1 MDPMTYLPIP
11 DPETSPLAGGPLA
24 AWIEHFV
31 AAALD
36 VLQAELGLEAWR
48 GQSCP
53 ACPSQAL
60 GGVRLMVVFGGAAL
74 RGVALLAIGDEVATA
89 IAAYLDRQATWTS
102 QYPVQRGM
110 SQLGTTLA
118 RGINRRFAQAGRG
131 VKLSAP
137 VMLVGPEAF
146 EPGLNAQSTCPP
158 TGGQVQSTRPPAG
171 GQVQGWRVALHT
183 PLGDMQLYLA
193 WRDIGSRGVVG

>member
-1 MDPMTYLPIP
+1 MDPITYLPMP
-11 DPETSPLAGGPLA
+11 GPETSPVAGSPRS

-48 GQSCP
+48 GQAYP

-60 GGVRLMVVFGGAAL
+60 GGVRLMVVYGGAAL
-74 RGVALLAIGDEVATA
+74 RGVALLAIDDEVATA

-146 EPGLNAQSTCPP
+146 EPRLNPQSTCPP
-158 TGGQVQSTRPPAG
+158 AAPKGDLAG
-171 GQVQGWRVALHT
+171 GQVQGWRVPLHT

-193 WRDIGSRGVVG
+193 WRDMGSRSGQG

>member
-1 MDPMTYLPIP
+1 MDPITHLPVP
-11 DPETSPLAGGPLA
+11 APETSPAAGAPRA
-24 AWIEHFV
+24 AWVEVFV

-48 GQSCP
+48 GQACP
-53 ACPSQAL
+53 ASPSQAL
-60 GGVRLMVVFGGAAL
+60 GGVRMMVVYGGAAL

-89 IAAYLDRQATWTS
+89 IAAYLDRQAAWTP

-110 SQLGTTLA
+110 SQLGKTLA
-118 RGINRRFAQAGRG
+118 RGINRHFAQAGRG

-146 EPGLNAQSTCPP
+146 ESRLDTQS
-158 TGGQVQSTRPPAG
+158 
-171 GQVQGWRVALHT
+171 WRVPLHT

-193 WRDIGSRGVVG
+193 WRDLGSWTMQG

>member
-1 MDPMTYLPIP
+1 MDPITHMPMP
-11 DPETSPLAGGPLA
+11 GPETAPVAGGPRA

-31 AAALD
+31 SAALD
-36 VLQAELGLEAWR
+36 VLQSELGLEAWR
-48 GQSCP
+48 GQACP

-60 GGVRLMVVFGGAAL
+60 GGVRLMVVYGGATL
-74 RGVALLAIGDEVATA
+74 RGVALLVIADEAATA
-89 IAAYLDRQATWTS
+89 IAAYLDRQATWTA

-110 SQLGTTLA
+110 SQLGMTLA

-146 EPGLNAQSTCPP
+146 ESQPNS
-158 TGGQVQSTRPPAG
+158 
-171 GQVQGWRVALHT
+171 QGWRVPLHT
-183 PLGDMQLYLA
+183 LLGDMQLYLA
-193 WRDIGSRGVVG
+193 WRDIRSRSVQG

>member
-1 MDPMTYLPIP
+1 MDPITYLPIP
-11 DPETSPLAGGPLA
+11 SLETSPVAGRPQA

-48 GQSCP
+48 GQACP
-53 ACPSQAL
+53 ASPSQAL
-60 GGVRLMVVFGGAAL
+60 GGVRLMVFYSGAAL
-74 RGVALLAIGDEVATA
+74 RGVALVAIGNEVATA
-89 IAAYLDRQATWTS
+89 IAAHLDGQATWTS

-110 SQLGTTLA
+110 RQLGTTLA
-118 RGINRRFAQAGRG
+118 RGINRRFAKAGRG

-146 EPGLNAQSTCPP
+146 EAQLNFQ
-158 TGGQVQSTRPPAG
+158 R
-171 GQVQGWRVALHT
+171 WRVPLHT

-193 WRDIGSRGVVG
+193 WRDIGSRSVQG